1 MSRIESAVT
10 IRLAEHQEASGIE
23 MAHSDS
29 SASFHDREVQ
39 DLGFV
44 GPDRYDLVRIL
55 SGGGPSSDRDS
66 YLLEEYERRDALAQK
81 WYYEE
86 KAAGMRRNLTALVV
100 LGVFLIVAS
109 FLLPYLF

>member
-1 MSRIESAVT
+1 MANSNSS
-10 IRLAEHQEASGIE
+10 EA
-23 MAHSDS
+23 
-29 SASFHDREVQ
+29 FHDREVQ

-55 SGGGPSSDRDS
+55 GGGGPSSDRDS

-81 WYYEE
+81 WYYED

-100 LGVFLIVAS
+100 LGALLIAAS